1 LESKPTPSRTG
12 TLEER
17 LAEVW
22 ELLDNAV
29 HEPGEDLHLPSI
41 ATIDLNDFPRS
52 RTVVLRGFDR
62 DRRELLIHTDL
73 RSPKCRE
80 IEKNPSVSW
89 LFYDRGRKLQLRVRT
104 MAMLQAKS
112 PRADTAWANATAS
125 SRRAYLAPFVPS
137 SPIDTWHPNIP
148 EEFQRTVPPI
158 EATEVGRENFALI
171 VCQIEEIDRLDLGY
185 DGHRRSR
192 WRWDKNERQ
201 TSEWIAA

>member
-1 LESKPTPSRTG
+1 MESKPTPSRTG

-22 ELLDNAV
+22 ELLGNAV

-41 ATIDLNDFPRS
+41 ATIALDGFPRS

-62 DRRELLIHTDL
+62 DRRELLIHTDF

-80 IEKNPSVSW
+80 IEKNPRVSW
-89 LFYDRGRKLQLRVRT
+89 LFYDRGRKLQLRIRT

-112 PRADTAWANATAS
+112 PRADTSWANATAS

-137 SPIDTWHPNIP
+137 SPIDQWHPNIP

-158 EATEVGRENFALI
+158 EATEVGRKNFALI

>member
-17 LAEVW
+17 LAEAW

-29 HEPGEDLHLPSI
+29 HEPGEDWHLPSI
-41 ATIDLNDFPRS
+41 ATVDLDDLPRS

-62 DRRELLIHTDL
+62 DRRELLIHTDF

-80 IEKNPSVSW
+80 IEKNPRVSW

-112 PRADTAWANATAS
+112 PRADTAWARATAS

-171 VCQIEEIDRLDLGY
+171 VCRIEEIDRLDLGY

-192 WRWDKNERQ
+192 WRWDKNEHQ
-201 TSEWIAA
+201 TSEWLAA

>member
-1 LESKPTPSRTG
+1 MESRPTPSRSG
-12 TLEER
+12 TLGQR

-29 HEPGEDLHLPSI
+29 QEPAEDLHLPSI
-41 ATIDLNDFPRS
+41 ATIGLDEFPRS
-52 RTVVLRGFDR
+52 RTVVLRGFER
-62 DRRELLIHTDL
+62 NRRELLIHTDF

-80 IEKNPSVSW
+80 IEQHPSISW

-104 MAMLQAKS
+104 TALLEARS

-171 VCQIEEIDRLDLGY
+171 VCRIEEIDRLDLGY

-192 WRWDKNERQ
+192 WRWDKNDRQ
-201 TSEWIAA
+201 TCGWIAA

>member
-1 LESKPTPSRTG
+1 MESKPTPSRTG
-12 TLEER
+12 TLQER

-22 ELLDNAV
+22 GLLDNAV

-41 ATIDLNDFPRS
+41 ATIDLDNSPRS

-62 DRRELLIHTDL
+62 DRRELLIHTDF

-80 IEKNPSVSW
+80 IEKNSSVSW

-125 SRRAYLAPFVPS
+125 SRRAYLAPFTPS
-137 SPIDTWHPNIP
+137 SPIDTGHPNIP
-148 EEFQRTVPPI
+148 EEFQRTVPPV